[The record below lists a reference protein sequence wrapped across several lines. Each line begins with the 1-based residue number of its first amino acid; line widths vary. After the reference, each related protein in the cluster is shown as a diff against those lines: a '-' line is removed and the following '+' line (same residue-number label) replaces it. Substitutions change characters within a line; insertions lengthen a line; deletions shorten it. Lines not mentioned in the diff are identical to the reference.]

1 MLSTVSSPF
10 QIHQTRLAPRIYQRQ
25 RSRGEFSITSS
36 ADPID
41 MHAQGAWHIQMLN
54 SLRICYSSA
63 VYSRASFCC
72 RRDEL
77 AIGLTTA
84 EGAKALLE
92 KYTKEAV
99 EAAMQAYVLEGRQA
113 MGPSYLK
120 VSQQISHSVRI
131 VPAFFTYRTDRHAC
145 VRTGSSW
152 QT

>member
-1 MLSTVSSPF
+1 MLDSFTSC
-10 QIHQTRLAPRIYQRQ
+10 RLLAVCSRQ
-25 RSRGEFSITSS
+25 RG
-36 ADPID
+36 
-41 MHAQGAWHIQMLN
+41 
-54 SLRICYSSA
+54 
-63 VYSRASFCC
+63 VC

-120 VSQQISHSVRI
+120 VEHTHVHEGELSC
-131 VPAFFTYRTDRHAC
+131 ALATDKHAC
-145 VRTGSSW
+145 ARRGPLVVDIVSK
-152 QT
+152 